1 MVKLNERGR
10 ANLNAIMAG
19 FVADQAAQWPGARA
33 ITIAELPT
41 MRIRS
46 AWAATAAA
54 LNARELADMW
64 RELGDG
70 AYLMTVEGEGRR
82 ERAVVDVVDGVV
94 YEQEPVT
101 EDQVALL
108 PELYALVVAGEP
120 VAAPA
125 EVVAVTLADGTEV
138 VVE

>member
-10 ANLNAIMAG
+10 GNLNAILSG
-19 FVADQAAQWPGARA
+19 FAADQAARWPGAA
-33 ITIAELPT
+33 TITISSLPS
-41 MRIRS
+41 MQIRS

-54 LNARELADMW
+54 LDPGELAAVW

-70 AYLMTVEGEGRR
+70 PYLMTVERGGRR
-82 ERAVVDVVDGVV
+82 EHAVVDVVDGVV
-94 YEQEPVT
+94 AEREPVS
-101 EDQVALL
+101 EAQVPLL
-108 PELYALVVAGEP
+108 AELYRLLVSGEA

-125 EVVAVTLADGTEV
+125 EVVAVAAADGAQV